1 MLDKFRLLVAV
12 LRHGEELTHAETWK
26 HRQAAVSA
34 LVAVLGAV
42 VPFLPFEVSQDDLL
56 AVAGGVAALGG
67 VLNAYLVVATSRR
80 VGVPASGADSHPAE
94 SPRP

>member
-1 MLDKFRLLVAV
+1 MLEKIRLLFVV
-12 LRHGEELTHAETWK
+12 LRQGEELTHAETWK

-67 VLNAYLVVATSRR
+67 VLNAYLVVTTSRR
-80 VGVPASGADSHPAE
+80 VGLPAGGADPHPAE
-94 SPRP
+94 PPGP